1 MAQAKK
7 SKKKIS
13 KAMEEVLKAPKKVE
27 KVVEVAA
34 KYVNETHWDTKEAF
48 AAAID
53 KTGLSA
59 DQVNVN
65 AEWSLYQ
72 EDKEGYKNHILSFL
86 QHHQKG
92 LPLILFFFL
101 PC

>member
-7 SKKKIS
+7 TKKKIS
-13 KAMEEVLKAPKKVE
+13 KAMGEILKAPKKAE
-27 KVVEVAA
+27 KVVKTVA
-34 KYVNETHWDTKEAF
+34 KYVNKTHWDTKEAF

-65 AEWSLYQ
+65 SEWDLYQ
-72 EDKEGYKNHILSFL
+72 SDTDGYRNHLKL
-86 QHHQKG
+86 EN
-92 LPLILFFFL
+92 
-101 PC
+101 

>member
-13 KAMEEVLKAPKKVE
+13 KAMGEILKAPKKVE
-27 KVVEVAA
+27 KVVETVA
-34 KYVNETHWDTKEAF
+34 KYVNKTHWDTKEAF

-72 EDKEGYKNHILSFL
+72 EDTEGYRNHMNLE
-86 QHHQKG
+86 K
-92 LPLILFFFL
+92 
-101 PC
+101 